1 METKND
7 KAKIM
12 ADVVARVNAID
23 GLIAY
28 EDEGLLMIENPR
40 ERKQA
45 VADAILEVLPID
57 IAHKLQWAKSDE
69 ATNTAWFKVDGF
81 DPMKTFPLGKEG

>member
-1 METKND
+1 MND

-12 ADVVARVNAID
+12 AEVIARVNAID

-28 EDEGLLMIENPR
+28 EDEGLLMIEKPR
-40 ERKQA
+40 EQKQT

-57 IAHKLQWAKSDE
+57 LAYKLEWVKSDD

-81 DPMKTFPLGKEG
+81 DPLKTYPLGKEG

>member
-1 METKND
+1 MND
-7 KAKIM
+7 KAKMM
-12 ADVVARVNAID
+12 ADVIAQVNAID

-28 EDEGLLMIENPR
+28 KDEGLLMIEKPR
-40 ERKQA
+40 EQKQT

-57 IAHKLQWAKSDE
+57 LAYKLEWVKSDD

-81 DPMKTFPLGKEG
+81 DPLKTYPLGKEG

>member
-1 METKND
+1 MND
-7 KAKIM
+7 KAKMM
-12 ADVVARVNAID
+12 ADVIAQVNAID

-28 EDEGLLMIENPR
+28 EDEGLLMIEKPR
-40 ERKQA
+40 EQKQT

-57 IAHKLQWAKSDE
+57 LAYKLEWVKSDD

-81 DPMKTFPLGKEG
+81 DPLKTYPLGKEG

>member
-1 METKND
+1 MND

-12 ADVVARVNAID
+12 AEVIARVNAID

-28 EDEGLLMIENPR
+28 EDEGLLMIEKPR
-40 ERKQA
+40 EQKQT

-57 IAHKLQWAKSDE
+57 LAYKLEWVKSDD
-69 ATNTAWFKVDGF
+69 ATNTAWFKVDRF
-81 DPMKTFPLGKEG
+81 DPLKTYPLGKEG